1 MRVEQQR
8 RIVLDTHAWSH
19 RQTLHPPTPTGH
31 NATTTIL
38 DRYARSN
45 TTTTAPDRDPS
56 PSSNTATCADDVAD
70 DDDNNPNN
78 NTTTTTTIGDHTRDN
93 ADHVHTLMSTNGRT
107 CWSRSPTNPILGS
120 LA

>member
-38 DRYARSN
+38 DRCSRSN
-45 TTTTAPDRDPS
+45 ATTTTTTAPDRDPS

-70 DDDNNPNN
+70 DDNNP
-78 NTTTTTTIGDHTRDN
+78 TTIGDHTRDN
-93 ADHVHTLMSTNGRT
+93 ADHVHTLMSTNCRT

>member
-1 MRVEQQR
+1 MWVEQQR

-38 DRYARSN
+38 DRCARSN
-45 TTTTAPDRDPS
+45 TTTTTAPDRDPS

-70 DDDNNPNN
+70 DNN
-78 NTTTTTTIGDHTRDN
+78 NTTTTLGDHTRDN
-93 ADHVHTLMSTNGRT
+93 ADHVHTLMSINGRA

>member
-38 DRYARSN
+38 NRCARSS
-45 TTTTAPDRDPS
+45 TTTTAPAPDPS
-56 PSSNTATCADDVAD
+56 PSSNTATCANDG
-70 DDDNNPNN
+70 DDDNNNN

-93 ADHVHTLMSTNGRT
+93 ADHVHTLMSTNYRT
-107 CWSRSPTNPILGS
+107 CWLRSPTNPLLGS